1 MAKAKSFWADGP
13 KFYGATT
20 TGERGQIVIPAQAR
34 RDLHISP
41 SSKLLVF
48 GNQEN
53 GGLMIMTAENV
64 TRFLARASKVLKD
77 IENVSSAGR
86 GPVSAGRRRPK
97 A

>member
-1 MAKAKSFWADGP
+1 MAKAKGFWADGP

-20 TGERGQIVIPAQAR
+20 IGERGQIVIPAQAR
-34 RDLHISP
+34 KDLRILP

-64 TRFLARASKVLKD
+64 TRFLAKASKVLKD
-77 IENVSSAGR
+77 IEDASGAGR
-86 GPVSAGRRRPK
+86 SPMSTRRRRPK